1 MPARMKSIELQG
13 YKTFANKVFFEFPL
27 PITAI
32 VGPNG
37 SGKSNISD
45 AIRWVLGEQSYTV
58 LRGHRTTDMI
68 FSGSDKKPRASM
80 ASATIT
86 FDNSDHWLPMD
97 YVEVAI
103 TRRAYR
109 DGQNEYLINGQRVRL
124 KDVNEMLAQ
133 SGLSE
138 RTYTIIGQGLID
150 NALSAKP
157 EDRRR
162 FFEEAAGIGLF
173 RGRREE
179 ALIRLK
185 ETAHNLERVNDIL
198 SELEPRVHSLERQA
212 KRAAEYGHVADELKH
227 LLREWYGYHWH
238 HAQQDLLV
246 VRERYAQQEKR
257 TNQVREQFENLDGL
271 LRKKQD
277 EIKGLRLQLSDM
289 HNKAAEIHKRIE
301 QLTRENAILDERKN
315 SALAQVRSRQDEAAQ
330 LSEEMALITSRG
342 QELNNMLE
350 GLRAE
355 EADASGQK
363 AAYTAELNSRM
374 TELNDLRA
382 VLRAKRDEQD
392 KLENRLTR
400 LKARRDDLDER
411 TVKLEESLSG
421 LKITLER
428 LETGLRTFQ
437 RDNEKIFD
445 AQRQNEEKLKTLIW
459 ELSAIEKDIA
469 DNENAQRELRKEK
482 NSLDAELSKINA
494 RYDVLNDAEKHF
506 SGMNRGAQYLAQSA
520 EKGLLSQ
527 QVRSLQSLLEVP
539 GEYEVSVAAALG
551 DELDAVLLDIAEWD
565 RAMDLLNSAQSGR
578 AVLLPEKME
587 RIDATDSESNELPGV
602 KPLISVIRFP
612 KEMEP
617 LMERILADTWLAE
630 TREQAM
636 ALRDW
641 LKPGQRIVTINGDLF
656 RSDGSAI
663 SGSEGRQKLL
673 SRTREIRELGERIRN
688 LSKKSHEIAE
698 EISAQ
703 EKAIAGLRETLKNK
717 QTERNRLQASG
728 AELQKKLNQLTVEKE
743 KQTQAAVYQR
753 QRLNDAS
760 SQIDSNRKQIE
771 EANGQITE
779 LEGSRETFR
788 GEIRSLQDQINK
800 IQLNELQDQVQ
811 HWNVNCAVLRKSV
824 SETETRIRENAV
836 EAEKNQRKQAQL
848 TERIQSGEKN
858 AAELDEQIEALKEK
872 IDSENQ
878 LSASIIEDT
887 SPIETELKN
896 AEDQLHAD
904 QKTFQERQQMV
915 VSSERMLA
923 QAQVEVTRH
932 DDRLESLKKRIEDDL
947 GMVNFMYDE
956 NIEGQNILPLGEM
969 VSELPKVD
977 ILSENLEEQIQ
988 RLKNHLRRM
997 GAVNP
1002 EAITEFAESSER
1014 YEFLKTQMA
1023 DLKKADAD
1031 LRQVIAELDR
1041 MMENAFLS
1049 TFDKVQGEFRQMFV
1063 RLFGGGSARLMLT
1076 DPNDVNSSGIEIEAK
1091 LPGHREQELSLLS
1104 GGERSL
1110 TSVALIFSLLRVSP
1124 TPFCVMDEVD
1134 AALDEANVGR
1144 FCDLLKELS
1153 RDTQFLLIT
1162 HNRNTVE
1169 ASNVIYGITMAA
1181 DSTSQ
1186 VVSLRLDEIKGDIL
1200 K

>member
-1 MPARMKSIELQG
+1 MKSIELQG

-45 AIRWVLGEQSYTV
+45 AIRWVLGEQSYSV

-68 FSGSDKKPRASM
+68 FSGSDKKARASM

-157 EDRRR
+157 EDRRK

-212 KRAAEYGHVADELKH
+212 KRAAEYSHVADELKH

-257 TNQVREQFENLDGL
+257 TNQVREQFENLDDML
-271 LRKKQD
+271 HKKQE
-277 EIKGLRLQLSDM
+277 EIKELRLKLSGM

-330 LSEEMALITSRG
+330 LGEELALITSRG
-342 QELNNMLE
+342 QELTDTLE
-350 GLRAE
+350 GLRNDEKDAAE
-355 EADASGQK
+355 QK
-363 AAYTAELNSRM
+363 AAYTAELNARM

-382 VLRAKRDEQD
+382 ALRSQRDEQD

-400 LKARRDDLDER
+400 LKGRRDDLDER

-421 LKITLER
+421 LRIMLER

-437 RDNEKIFD
+437 RENEKFYD
-445 AQRQNEEKLKTLIW
+445 AQRQNEEKLKSLNEEITGL
-459 ELSAIEKDIA
+459 EKAVSDSEFA
-469 DNENAQRELRKEK
+469 LRELRKEK
-482 NSLDAELSKINA
+482 NSIDAELSKVSA

-520 EKGLLSQ
+520 EKGLLPQ
-527 QVRSLQSLLEVP
+527 KVRSLQSMLEVP
-539 GEYEVSVAAALG
+539 GEYEIPVAAALG
-551 DELDAVLLDIAEWD
+551 DELDAVLLNTAEWD
-565 RAMDLLNSAQSGR
+565 RAMDLLNRAQSGR
-578 AVLLPEKME
+578 AVLL
-587 RIDATDSESNELPGV
+587 SETGQMVEPIGEAENVPDGV
-602 KPLISVIRFP
+602 TPLVSVIKYP
-612 KEMEP
+612 KELEP
-617 LMERILADTWLAE
+617 LMLRILGGTWLTE
-630 TREQAM
+630 NREQAM
-636 ALRDW
+636 KLRDR
-641 LKPGQRIVTINGDLF
+641 LKPGQRVVTMNGDLF
-656 RSDGSAI
+656 RSDGSAV

-673 SRTREIRELGERIRN
+673 SRTREIRELGDQKRT
-688 LSKKSHEIAE
+688 LSENSHSCSEK
-698 EISAQ
+698 ISAQ
-703 EKAIAGLRETLKNK
+703 EKDIAALRETLKNK
-717 QTERNRLQASG
+717 QSDRTKLQTST
-728 AELQKKLNQLTVEKE
+728 AELQKKLNQLAVEKE
-743 KQTQAAVYQR
+743 KQVQAAAYQR
-753 QRLNDAS
+753 QRLNDTTA
-760 SQIDSNRKQIE
+760 QIETNRKQIE

-779 LEGSRETFR
+779 LEGGREGFR
-788 GEIRSLQDQINK
+788 SEIRTLQDQINK

-824 SETETRIRENAV
+824 SETENRIRENAA
-836 EAEKNQRKQAQL
+836 EAEKNRRKQTQL
-848 TERIQSGEKN
+848 TEHIRNGENN
-858 AAELDEQIEALKEK
+858 AQDLERQIGALKEK
-872 IDSENQ
+872 VNAENQ
-878 LSASIIEDT
+878 LSAAIVE
-887 SPIETELKN
+887 ETAPVEAELKS
-896 AEDQLHAD
+896 ADDQLHAD

-915 VSSERMLA
+915 ISSERMLA

-932 DDRLESLKKRIEDDL
+932 DDRLEALKKRIEDDL

-977 ILSENLEEQIQ
+977 ILSENLEDQIQ

-1031 LRQVIAELDR
+1031 LRQVIGELDR

-1049 TFDKVQGEFRQMFV
+1049 TFDKVQGEFKQMFV
-1063 RLFGGGSARLMLT
+1063 RLFGGGSARLVLT

-1153 RDTQFLLIT
+1153 NDTQFLLIT

-1169 ASNVIYGITMAA
+1169 ASNVIYGITMAS

>member
-1 MPARMKSIELQG
+1 MAPRMKSIELQG

-68 FSGSDKKPRASM
+68 FSGSDKKPRAGM

-238 HAQQDLLV
+238 HAQQDLLI
-246 VRERYAQQEKR
+246 VRERYNQQEKR
-257 TNQVREQFENLDGL
+257 TGQVREQFENLDGI
-271 LRKKQD
+271 LRKKQE
-277 EIKGLRLQLSDM
+277 EIKELRLKLSDM

-301 QLTRENAILDERKN
+301 HLTRENAILDERKN

-330 LSEEMALITSRG
+330 LGEELALIQSRG
-342 QELNNMLE
+342 QELSDTLA
-350 GLRAE
+350 GLQSE
-355 EADASGQK
+355 ENDAAGQK

-374 TELNDLRA
+374 AELNDLRA
-382 VLRAKRDEQD
+382 SLRSKRDEQD

-400 LKARRDDLDER
+400 LKGRRDDLDER

-421 LKITLER
+421 LRITLER

-437 RDNEKIFD
+437 RDNEKFYD
-445 AQRQNEEKLKTLIW
+445 AQRQNEEKLKTLNDEITV
-459 ELSAIEKDIA
+459 LEKDISES
-469 DNENAQRELRKEK
+469 ENSLRELRKEK
-482 NSLDAELSKINA
+482 SGIDAELSKVSA

-520 EKGLLSQ
+520 EKGLLPQ
-527 QVRSLQSLLEVP
+527 KVRSLQSLLEVP
-539 GEYEVSVAAALG
+539 GEYETPVAAALG
-551 DELDAVLLDIAEWD
+551 DELDAVLLDTAEWD
-565 RAMDLLNSAQSGR
+565 RAMELLNRAQSGR
-578 AVLLPEKME
+578 AVLLPENAGLRDTEAK
-587 RIDATDSESNELPGV
+587 SESEFDGAVPMLSVIKYPAELE
-602 KPLISVIRFP
+602 PLI
-612 KEMEP
+612 K
-617 LMERILADTWLAE
+617 RILSQTWLTE
-630 TREQAM
+630 TRDQAM
-636 ALRDW
+636 KLRDL
-641 LKPGQRIVTINGDLF
+641 LKTGQRVVTMAGDLF
-656 RSDGSAI
+656 RSDGSAV

-673 SRTREIRELGERIRN
+673 SRTREIRELGEQKRV
-688 LSKKSHEIAE
+688 LSENSQAASEKIA
-698 EISAQ
+698 SQ
-703 EKAIAGLRETLKNK
+703 EKAIAGLRETLKSK
-717 QTERNRLQASG
+717 QSDRTKLQSSG
-728 AELQKKLNQLTVEKE
+728 AELQKKLNQLAVEKE
-743 KQTQAAVYQR
+743 KQIQAAGYQR
-753 QRLNDAS
+753 QRLNDTTA
-760 SQIDSNRKQIE
+760 QIETNRKQIE

-779 LEGSRETFR
+779 LESGREGFR
-788 GEIRSLQDQINK
+788 AEIRTLQDQINK

-824 SETETRIRENAV
+824 TETENRIRENAA
-836 EAEKNQRKQAQL
+836 EAEKNRRKQSQL
-848 TERIQSGEKN
+848 TEYVRNGEKN
-858 AAELDEQIEALKEK
+858 AEDLDRQIAALHEK
-872 IDSENQ
+872 INAENQ
-878 LSASIIEDT
+878 LSASVVE
-887 SPIETELKN
+887 ETAPVEAELKT
-896 AEDQLHAD
+896 ADEQLHAD

-915 VSSERMLA
+915 ISSERMLA

-932 DDRLESLKKRIEDDL
+932 DDRLEALKKRIEDDL

-977 ILSENLEEQIQ
+977 ILSENLEDQIQ

-1049 TFDKVQGEFRQMFV
+1049 TFDKVQGEFKQMFV
-1063 RLFGGGSARLMLT
+1063 RLFGGGSARLVLT

-1153 RDTQFLLIT
+1153 QETQFLLIT

-1169 ASNVIYGITMAA
+1169 ASNVIYGITMAS

-1186 VVSLRLDEIKGDIL
+1186 VVSLKLDEIKGDIL

>member
-1 MPARMKSIELQG
+1 MAPRMKSIELQG

-45 AIRWVLGEQSYTV
+45 AIRWVLGEQSYSV

-68 FSGSDKKPRASM
+68 FSGSDKKPRAGM

-173 RGRREE
+173 RSRREE

-212 KRAAEYGHVADELKH
+212 KRAAEYAHVADELKH

-238 HAQQDLLV
+238 HAQQDLVV
-246 VRERYAQQEKR
+246 VRERCSQQEKR
-257 TNQVREQFENLDGL
+257 TAQVRAQFENLDETLQKKQEEIRL
-271 LRKKQD
+271 LRMK
-277 EIKGLRLQLSDM
+277 LSEM
-289 HNKAAEIHKRIE
+289 HNKSAEIHKRIE
-301 QLTRENAILDERKN
+301 QLTRENAILDERRN
-315 SALAQVRSRQDEAAQ
+315 SALSQVRSRQDEAA
-330 LSEEMALITSRG
+330 LLNEELALIESRG
-342 QELNNMLE
+342 KELNENLE
-350 GLRAE
+350 SLHAE
-355 EADASGQK
+355 EKEAAEQK
-363 AAYTAELNSRM
+363 AAYSEELNSRM
-374 TELNDLRA
+374 AEMNDLRKE
-382 VLRAKRDEQD
+382 LREKRDEQD
-392 KLENRLTR
+392 KLENRLIR
-400 LKARRDDLDER
+400 LKARRDELAER
-411 TVKLEESLSG
+411 TQKLEESISG
-421 LKITLER
+421 QQITLER

-437 RDNEKIFD
+437 RDNEKFYA
-445 AQRQNEEKLKTLIW
+445 AQRQNEEKLTA
-459 ELSAIEKDIA
+459 LSGEITAIEKEISEKEA
-469 DNENAQRELRKEK
+469 ALRAMRSEK
-482 NSLDAELSKINA
+482 NTVDAELSRLSA
-494 RYDVLNDAEKHF
+494 RLDVLNDAEKHF

-520 EKGLLSQ
+520 EKGLLQSRI
-527 QVRSLQSLLEVP
+527 RSLQSVLEVP
-539 GEYEVSVAAALG
+539 KEYETAAAAALG
-551 DELDAVLLDIAEWD
+551 DELDAVLLDEAEWG
-565 RAMDLLNSAQSGR
+565 RAMDLLNKAQSGR
-578 AVLLPEKME
+578 AVLLPENASNPVGNGNASNALNGAEQLINVIKFPE
-587 RIDATDSESNELPGV
+587 DLKDILYAVLSGVWLTD
-602 KPLISVIRFP
+602 
-612 KEMEP
+612 
-617 LMERILADTWLAE
+617 
-630 TREQAM
+630 TREKAM
-636 ALRDW
+636 ALRPQ
-641 LKPGQRIVTINGDLF
+641 LHPGQCVVTMDGDLF
-656 RSDGSAI
+656 RGDGSAV

-673 SRTREIRELGERIRN
+673 SRTREIRELGEA
-688 LSKKSHEIAE
+688 KQAAE
-698 EISAQ
+698 EKSRECA
-703 EKAIAGLRETLKNK
+703 EKTAEMEKMILSLREQLKTR
-717 QTERNRLQASG
+717 QLERTKLQASG
-728 AELQKKLNQLTVEKE
+728 LELQKKLNQLAVEKE
-743 KQTQAAVYQR
+743 KQTQTAAFQR
-753 QRLNDAS
+753 QRLNDTNT
-760 SQIDSNRKQIE
+760 QIETNKKQIG
-771 EANGQITE
+771 EADTQVTE
-779 LEGSRETFR
+779 LEKERDRFR
-788 GEIRSLQDQINK
+788 GEVRGVQDQINR
-800 IQLNELQDQVQ
+800 IQLSELQDQVQ

-824 SETETRIRENAV
+824 AETENRIRENVA
-836 EAEKNQRKQAQL
+836 EAEKNRSKQAQL
-848 TERIQSGEKN
+848 AERIQSGEKN
-858 AAELDEQIEALKEK
+858 AGDLEKQINDLKEK
-872 IDSENQ
+872 VRTENQ
-878 LSASIIEDT
+878 NAAMISE
-887 SPIETELKN
+887 ETEPVEAELKT
-896 AEDQLHAD
+896 AEEQLNAD

-923 QAQVEVTRH
+923 QAQAEVTRH
-932 DDRLESLKKRIEDDL
+932 DDRLEALKKRIEDDL

-956 NIEGQNILPLGEM
+956 NVEGQNTLPLGEM
-969 VSELPKVD
+969 VSELPKVE

-1002 EAITEFAESSER
+1002 ESITEFAESSER
-1014 YEFLKTQMA
+1014 YQFLKTQMA

-1031 LRQVIAELDR
+1031 LREVISELDR

-1049 TFDKVQGEFRQMFV
+1049 TFDKVQGEFKQMFV
-1063 RLFGGGSARLMLT
+1063 RLFGGGSARLVLT

-1153 RDTQFLLIT
+1153 NDTQFLLIT

-1169 ASNVIYGITMAA
+1169 ASNVIYGITMSA

-1186 VVSLRLDEIKGDIL
+1186 VVSLKLDEIKGDIL

>member
-1 MPARMKSIELQG
+1 MAPRMKSIELQG

-45 AIRWVLGEQSYTV
+45 AIRWVLGEQSFTV

-68 FSGSDKKPRASM
+68 FSGSDKKARASM

-86 FDNSDHWLPMD
+86 FDNTDHWLPMD

-246 VRERYAQQEKR
+246 VKERFNQQEKR
-257 TNQVREQFENLDGL
+257 TGQIREQFDNLDEI
-271 LRKKQD
+271 LRKKQENIRD
-277 EIKGLRLQLSDM
+277 LRLKLSEK
-289 HNKAAEIHKRIE
+289 HNLASEIHKKIE
-301 QLTRENAILDERKN
+301 QLTRESAILDERKN
-315 SALAQVRSRQDEAAQ
+315 SVMAQIRSQQDEAA
-330 LSEEMALITSRG
+330 LVTEELELITSRG
-342 QELNNMLE
+342 KELNESLL

-355 EADASGQK
+355 EKEAADQK
-363 AAYTAELNSRM
+363 AAFNAELNARM
-374 TELNDLRA
+374 AEQNEVRNQLRS
-382 VLRAKRDEQD
+382 VRDEQD
-392 KLENRLTR
+392 KLENRLIR

-411 TVKLEESLSG
+411 TQKLEESISG
-421 LKITLER
+421 MRITLER
-428 LETGLRTFQ
+428 IETGIRTFQ
-437 RDNEKIFD
+437 RDNEKFFD
-445 AQRQNEEKLKTLIW
+445 AQRQNEEKLASLNEEIKTLEQDLAKK
-459 ELSAIEKDIA
+459 ELS
-469 DNENAQRELRKEK
+469 LRQLRSEK
-482 NSLDAELSKINA
+482 NNTDAELSKVSA
-494 RYDVLNDAEKHF
+494 RHDVLSDAEKHF

-520 EKGLLSQ
+520 SKGLLNQ
-527 QVRSLQSLLEVP
+527 QIRSLQSQLEVP
-539 GEYEVSVAAALG
+539 GEYETAVAAALG
-551 DELDAVLLDIAEWD
+551 DELDGVLLDISEWGQ
-565 RAMDLLNSAQSGR
+565 AMDLLNKAQSGR
-578 AVLLPEKME
+578 AVLLPDGWKTEKKPV
-587 RIDATDSESNELPGV
+587 DPLDDFNGLS
-602 KPLISVIRFP
+602 PLISLIKFTDEI
-612 KEMEP
+612 KP
-617 LMERILADTWLAE
+617 LMEQILSGTWLAE
-630 TREQAM
+630 TRNLAM
-636 ALRDW
+636 ALRDE
-641 LKPGQRIVTINGDLF
+641 LKSGQRIVTKDGDLF
-656 RSDGSAI
+656 RGDGSAV

-673 SRTREIRELGERIRN
+673 SRTREIRDLAEQKQKISE
-688 LSKKSHEIAE
+688 KSQDYAE
-698 EISAQ
+698 KIKDA
-703 EKAIAGLRETLKNK
+703 EKAITALRNDLKTRHSDRAK
-717 QTERNRLQASG
+717 LQSSG
-728 AELQKKLNQLTVEKE
+728 TELQKKLNQLAVEKE
-743 KQTQAAVYQR
+743 KQTQAAAYQK
-753 QRLNDAS
+753 QRLNDTLA
-760 SQIDSNRKQIE
+760 QIETNKKQIQE
-771 EANGQITE
+771 SDAQTSE
-779 LEGSRETFR
+779 LESGREEFR
-788 GEIRSLQDQINK
+788 DRIKRLQDQINK

-824 SETETRIRENAV
+824 NEAENRIKENTA
-836 EAEKNQRKQAQL
+836 EAEKNKRKQVQL
-848 TERIQSGEKN
+848 AERMKSGEKN
-858 AAELDEQIEALKEK
+858 AQQLDAQISELKEK
-872 IDSENQ
+872 INAQNQ
-878 LSASIIEDT
+878 TAAGLTEET
-887 SPIETELKN
+887 TPIETELKI
-896 AEDQLHAD
+896 AEEQVHAD

-932 DDRLESLKKRIEDDL
+932 DDRLEALKKRIEDDL

-956 NIEGQNILPLGEM
+956 NIEGQNTLPLGEM

-977 ILSENLEEQIQ
+977 ILSENLEDQIQ

-1014 YEFLKTQMA
+1014 YSFLKTQMA

-1031 LRQVIAELDR
+1031 LREVISELDR

-1049 TFDKVQGEFRQMFV
+1049 TFDKVQGEFKQMFV
-1063 RLFGGGSARLMLT
+1063 RLFGGGSARLVLT

-1153 RDTQFLLIT
+1153 NETQFLLIT

-1169 ASNVIYGITMAA
+1169 ASNVIYGITMAS

-1186 VVSLRLDEIKGDIL
+1186 VVSLKLDEIKGDIL

>member
-1 MPARMKSIELQG
+1 MAPRMKSIELQG

-238 HAQQDLLV
+238 HAQQDLLI
-246 VRERYAQQEKR
+246 VRERYNQQEKR
-257 TNQVREQFENLDGL
+257 TNQVREQFENLDEI
-271 LRKKQD
+271 LRKKQE
-277 EIKGLRLQLSDM
+277 EIKELRLKLSGM

-315 SALAQVRSRQDEAAQ
+315 SALAQVRSRQDETAQ
-330 LSEEMALITSRG
+330 LGEELALIQSRG
-342 QELNNMLE
+342 QELNDTLA
-350 GLRAE
+350 GLQSEEKDAAE
-355 EADASGQK
+355 QK

-374 TELNDLRA
+374 AELNDLRA
-382 VLRAKRDEQD
+382 SLRSKRDEQD

-400 LKARRDDLDER
+400 LKGRRDDLDER

-421 LKITLER
+421 LRITLER

-437 RDNEKIFD
+437 RDNEKFYD
-445 AQRQNEEKLKTLIW
+445 AQRQNEEKLKTLNEEITV
-459 ELSAIEKDIA
+459 LEKDIS
-469 DNENAQRELRKEK
+469 DSENSLRELRKEK
-482 NSLDAELSKINA
+482 NGIDAELSKVSA

-520 EKGLLSQ
+520 EKGLLPQ
-527 QVRSLQSLLEVP
+527 KVRSLQSLLEVP
-539 GEYEVSVAAALG
+539 GEYEMPVAAALG
-551 DELDAVLLDIAEWD
+551 DELDAVLLDTAEWD
-565 RAMDLLNSAQSGR
+565 RAMDLLNRAQSGR
-578 AVLLPEKME
+578 AVLLPENADI
-587 RIDATDSESNELPGV
+587 RDAEVKTESEFDGAVPLLSFIKYPAEL
-602 KPLISVIRFP
+602 
-612 KEMEP
+612 EP
-617 LMERILADTWLAE
+617 LLKSIMSQTWLTE

-636 ALRDW
+636 KLRDR
-641 LKPGQRIVTINGDLF
+641 LKTGQRVVTMDGDLF
-656 RSDGSAI
+656 RSDGSAV

-673 SRTREIRELGERIRN
+673 SRTREIRELGEQKQM
-688 LSKKSHEIAE
+688 LSANSQTASEKIA
-698 EISAQ
+698 SQ
-703 EKAIAGLRETLKNK
+703 EKAITGLRETLKGK
-717 QTERNRLQASG
+717 QSDRTKLQASG
-728 AELQKKLNQLTVEKE
+728 TELQKKLNQLAVEKE
-743 KQTQAAVYQR
+743 KQVQAAGYQR
-753 QRLNDAS
+753 QRLHDTTV
-760 SQIDSNRKQIE
+760 QIETNRKQIE

-779 LEGSRETFR
+779 LESGREGFR
-788 GEIRSLQDQINK
+788 AEIRTLQDQINK

-824 SETETRIRENAV
+824 TEAETRIRENAA
-836 EAEKNQRKQAQL
+836 EAEKNLRKQSQL
-848 TERIQSGEKN
+848 TELVRNGEKN
-858 AAELDEQIEALKEK
+858 AEDLDRQIAALKEK
-872 IDSENQ
+872 IDAENQ
-878 LSASIIEDT
+878 LSASVME
-887 SPIETELKN
+887 ETAPVEAELKS
-896 AEDQLHAD
+896 ADDQLHAD

-915 VSSERMLA
+915 ISSERMLA

-932 DDRLESLKKRIEDDL
+932 DDRLEALKKRIEDDL

-977 ILSENLEEQIQ
+977 ILSENLEDQIQ

-1049 TFDKVQGEFRQMFV
+1049 TFDKVQGEFKQMFV
-1063 RLFGGGSARLMLT
+1063 RLFGGGSARLVLT

-1153 RDTQFLLIT
+1153 QETQFLLIT

-1186 VVSLRLDEIKGDIL
+1186 VVSLKLDEIKGDIL

>member
-1 MPARMKSIELQG
+1 MAPRMKSIELQG

-68 FSGSDKKPRASM
+68 FSGSDKKPRAGM

-238 HAQQDLLV
+238 HAQQDLLI
-246 VRERYAQQEKR
+246 VRERYNQQEKR
-257 TNQVREQFENLDGL
+257 TNQVREQFENLDEI
-271 LRKKQD
+271 LRKKQE
-277 EIKGLRLQLSDM
+277 EIKELRLKLSDM

-330 LSEEMALITSRG
+330 LGEELALIQSRG
-342 QELNNMLE
+342 QELNDTLA
-350 GLRAE
+350 GLQSEESDAAE
-355 EADASGQK
+355 QK

-382 VLRAKRDEQD
+382 SLRSKRDEQD

-400 LKARRDDLDER
+400 LKGRRDDLDER

-421 LKITLER
+421 LRITLER

-437 RDNEKIFD
+437 RDNEKFYD
-445 AQRQNEEKLKTLIW
+445 AQRQNEEKLKALNEEITVL
-459 ELSAIEKDIA
+459 ERDISES
-469 DNENAQRELRKEK
+469 ENSLRELRKEK
-482 NSLDAELSKINA
+482 NGIDAELSKVSA

-520 EKGLLSQ
+520 EKGLLPQ
-527 QVRSLQSLLEVP
+527 KVRSLQSLLEVP
-539 GEYEVSVAAALG
+539 GEYETPVAAALG
-551 DELDAVLLDIAEWD
+551 DELDAVLLDTAEWD
-565 RAMDLLNSAQSGR
+565 RAMDLLNTAQSGR
-578 AVLLPEKME
+578 AVLLPENAGI
-587 RIDATDSESNELPGV
+587 RDAEVKIESELDGALPLLSVIKYPAELE
-602 KPLISVIRFP
+602 PLI
-612 KEMEP
+612 K
-617 LMERILADTWLAE
+617 RILSQTWLTE
-630 TREQAM
+630 TRGQAM
-636 ALRDW
+636 KLRDR
-641 LKPGQRIVTINGDLF
+641 LKPGQRVVTMDGDLF
-656 RSDGSAI
+656 RSDGSAV

-673 SRTREIRELGERIRN
+673 SRTREIRELGEQKRV
-688 LSKKSHEIAE
+688 LSDNSQAASEKIA
-698 EISAQ
+698 SQ
-703 EKAIAGLRETLKNK
+703 EKAIAGLRETLKSK
-717 QTERNRLQASG
+717 HGDRTKLQASG
-728 AELQKKLNQLTVEKE
+728 TELQKKLNQLAVEKE
-743 KQTQAAVYQR
+743 KQVQAAGYQR
-753 QRLNDAS
+753 QRLNDTTA
-760 SQIDSNRKQIE
+760 QIETNRKQIE
-771 EANGQITE
+771 EANAQITE
-779 LEGSRETFR
+779 LESGREEFR
-788 GEIRSLQDQINK
+788 SGIRTLQDQINK

-824 SETETRIRENAV
+824 TETENRIRENAA
-836 EAEKNQRKQAQL
+836 EAEKNRRKQSQL
-848 TERIQSGEKN
+848 TEYVRNGEKN
-858 AAELDEQIEALKEK
+858 AEDLDRQIAALHEK
-872 IDSENQ
+872 INAENQ
-878 LSASIIEDT
+878 LSASVVE
-887 SPIETELKN
+887 ETAPVEAGLKT
-896 AEDQLHAD
+896 ADEQLHAD

-915 VSSERMLA
+915 ISSERMLA

-932 DDRLESLKKRIEDDL
+932 DDRLEALKKRIEDDL

-977 ILSENLEEQIQ
+977 ILSENLEDQIQ

-1049 TFDKVQGEFRQMFV
+1049 TFDKVQGEFKQMFV
-1063 RLFGGGSARLMLT
+1063 RLFGGGSARLVLT

-1153 RDTQFLLIT
+1153 QETQFLLIT

-1169 ASNVIYGITMAA
+1169 ASNVIYGITMAS

-1186 VVSLRLDEIKGDIL
+1186 VVSLKLDEIKGDIL

>member
-1 MPARMKSIELQG
+1 MAPRMKSIELQG

-45 AIRWVLGEQSYTV
+45 AIRWVLGEQSYSV

-138 RTYTIIGQGLID
+138 RTYTLIGQGLID

-179 ALIRLK
+179 ALMRLK

-257 TNQVREQFENLDGL
+257 TNQVREQFENLDEML
-271 LRKKQD
+271 HKKQE
-277 EIKGLRLQLSDM
+277 EIKELRLKLSGM

-330 LSEEMALITSRG
+330 LGEDLALITSRG
-342 QELNNMLE
+342 QELTDTLE
-350 GLRAE
+350 GLRNEENDAAE
-355 EADASGQK
+355 QK
-363 AAYTAELNSRM
+363 AAYTAELNARM
-374 TELNDLRA
+374 AELNDLRA
-382 VLRAKRDEQD
+382 SLRSQRDEQD

-400 LKARRDDLDER
+400 LKGRRDDLDER

-421 LKITLER
+421 LRITLER

-437 RDNEKIFD
+437 RENEKFYD
-445 AQRQNEEKLKTLIW
+445 AQRQNEEKLKA
-459 ELSAIEKDIA
+459 LSEEVSALDKKISDSEIA
-469 DNENAQRELRKEK
+469 LRELRREK
-482 NSLDAELSKINA
+482 NSIDAELSKVSA

-520 EKGLLSQ
+520 EKGLLPQ
-527 QVRSLQSLLEVP
+527 RIRSLQSLLEVP
-539 GEYEVSVAAALG
+539 DVYETSVAAALG
-551 DELDAVLLDIAEWD
+551 DELDAVLLDTSEWD
-565 RAMDLLNSAQSGR
+565 RAMDLLNRAQSGR
-578 AVLLPEKME
+578 AVLLSETGETGDSIGDTENTPE
-587 RIDATDSESNELPGV
+587 DAQ
-602 KPLISVIRFP
+602 PLISVIKFP
-612 KEMEP
+612 DE
-617 LMERILADTWLAE
+617 LMGVMTRVLGGTWLTE

-636 ALRDW
+636 KLRDR
-641 LKPGQRIVTINGDLF
+641 LKPGQRIVTMNGDLF
-656 RSDGSAI
+656 RSDGSAV

-673 SRTREIRELGERIRN
+673 SRTREIRELGDRKRI
-688 LSKKSHEIAE
+688 LSENSQVCNEK
-698 EISAQ
+698 ISAQ
-703 EKAIAGLRETLKNK
+703 EKDIAALRETLKNK
-717 QTERNRLQASG
+717 QSDRTKLQTSA
-728 AELQKKLNQLTVEKE
+728 AELQKKLNQLSVEKE
-743 KQTQAAVYQR
+743 KQVQAAAYQR
-753 QRLNDAS
+753 QRLNDTNA
-760 SQIDSNRKQIE
+760 QIETNRKQIE

-779 LEGSRETFR
+779 LESGRDGFR
-788 GEIRSLQDQINK
+788 NEIRTLQDQINK

-824 SETETRIRENAV
+824 SETENRIRENSA
-836 EAEKNQRKQAQL
+836 EAEKNRRKQSQL
-848 TERIQSGEKN
+848 TEHIRSGEKN
-858 AAELDEQIEALKEK
+858 ARDLDQQIVDLKEK
-872 IDSENQ
+872 INAENQ
-878 LSASIIEDT
+878 LSAAIME
-887 SPIETELKN
+887 ETAPVEAELKS
-896 AEDQLHAD
+896 ADEQLHTD
-904 QKTFQERQQMV
+904 QKTFQERQQV
-915 VSSERMLA
+915 VISSERMLA

-932 DDRLESLKKRIEDDL
+932 DDRLEALKKRIEDDL

-1014 YEFLKTQMA
+1014 YKFLKTQVN

-1049 TFDKVQGEFRQMFV
+1049 TFDKVQGEFKQMFV
-1063 RLFGGGSARLMLT
+1063 RLFGGGSARLVLT

-1153 RDTQFLLIT
+1153 NDTQFLLIT

-1169 ASNVIYGITMAA
+1169 ASNVIYGITMAS

>member
-1 MPARMKSIELQG
+1 MKSIELQG

-58 LRGHRTTDMI
+58 LRGRRTMDMI
-68 FSGSDKKPRASM
+68 FSGSDKKARASM

-109 DGQNEYLINGQRVRL
+109 DGQNEYLINGQKVRL

-150 NALSAKP
+150 NALSASP

-173 RGRREE
+173 RSRREE

-185 ETAHNLERVNDIL
+185 ETARNLERVNDIL

-212 KRAAEYGHVADELKH
+212 KRAAEYAHVTDELKL

-246 VRERYAQQEKR
+246 VRERFAQQEKR
-257 TNQVREQFENLDGL
+257 TNQVRAQFETLDED

-277 EIKGLRLQLSDM
+277 SIRELRLKISEI
-289 HNKAAEIHKRIE
+289 HNRTAEIHKCIE

-315 SALAQVRSRQDEAAQ
+315 SALAQVRSQQDESALLDEELRLIEERGKELEASLVTLQKDEKEAAEQ
-330 LSEEMALITSRG
+330 KAFYSS
-342 QELNNMLE
+342 ELNARM
-350 GLRAE
+350 
-355 EADASGQK
+355 
-363 AAYTAELNSRM
+363 AELN
-374 TELNDLRA
+374 ELRA
-382 VLRAKRDEQD
+382 SLRSKRDEQD
-392 KLENRLTR
+392 KLESKLIR

-411 TVKLEESLSG
+411 TVKLEESLPG
-421 LKITLER
+421 LRITLER
-428 LETGLRTFQ
+428 LDTGLRTFQ
-437 RDNEKIFD
+437 RDNQKFYD
-445 AQRQNEEKLKTLIW
+445 AQKQNEEKLAAVNEEIS
-459 ELSAIEKDIA
+459 ELEKQVNDS
-469 DNENAQRELRKEK
+469 ESSLREFRSEK
-482 NSLDAELSKINA
+482 NKIDSELSKVSA
-494 RYDVLNDAEKHF
+494 RMDVLIDAEKHF
-506 SGMNRGAQYLAQSA
+506 SGMNRGAQYVAQSA
-520 EKGLLSQ
+520 EKGLIQSK
-527 QVRSLQSLLEVP
+527 VRSFQSLLDVP
-539 GEYEVSVAAALG
+539 KEYETAAAAALG
-551 DELDAVLLDIAEWD
+551 DELDAVLLDMEEWD
-565 RAMDLLNSAQSGR
+565 RTMSLLNQAQSGR
-578 AVLLPEKME
+578 AVLLPDEKE
-587 RIDATDSESNELPGV
+587 SRTKTIDVSDGFEGTIS
-602 KPLISVIRFP
+602 LISVLNCSEEIRP
-612 KEMEP
+612 V
-617 LMERILADTWLAE
+617 LERVLAGTWLAE
-630 TREQAM
+630 SREKAM
-636 ALRDW
+636 TLRN
-641 LKPGQRIVTINGDLF
+641 LIKPGERIVTKEGDLF
-656 RSDGSAI
+656 RSDGSVV

-673 SRTREIRELGERIRN
+673 SRTREIKELSEEKKTIGDKSASYSQQITETEAAIRQFRESLKMRQAER
-688 LSKKSHEIAE
+688 SKLQS
-698 EISAQ
+698 S
-703 EKAIAGLRETLKNK
+703 GL
-717 QTERNRLQASG
+717 
-728 AELQKKLNQLTVEKE
+728 ELQRKLNQLAVEKE
-743 KQTQAAVYQR
+743 KQTQAAAYQR

-760 SQIDSNRKQIE
+760 AQIEENRKQIE
-771 EANGQITE
+771 EMSAQVSEFENG
-779 LEGSRETFR
+779 REEFR
-788 GEIRSLQDQINK
+788 SDIRNMQDQINK

-811 HWNVNCAVLRKSV
+811 HWNVNCAVLKKSI
-824 SETETRIRENAV
+824 SEAETRIRDNKA
-836 EAEKNQRKQAQL
+836 EADKNKKKKEQL
-848 TERIQSGEKN
+848 AARILSGEQSSQS
-858 AAELDEQIEALKEK
+858 LDEQILKLKEK
-872 IDSENQ
+872 IEEENQHSAEIIEKTVPMEAELKQGENQ
-878 LSASIIEDT
+878 LNI
-887 SPIETELKN
+887 
-896 AEDQLHAD
+896 D
-904 QKTFQERQQMV
+904 QKAFQERQQLV
-915 VSSERMLA
+915 VSAERMLA
-923 QAQVEVTRH
+923 QAQVEVTRQ
-932 DDRLESLKKRIEDDL
+932 DDRLEALKKRIEDDL

-956 NIEGQNILPLGEM
+956 KIEGQNTLPLGDM

-977 ILSENLEEQIQ
+977 ILSENIEDQIQ

-1031 LRQVIAELDR
+1031 LQQVIAELDR
-1041 MMENAFLS
+1041 MMENAFLA
-1049 TFDKVQGEFRQMFV
+1049 TFDKVQGEFKQMFV
-1063 RLFGGGSARLMLT
+1063 RLFGGGGARLVLT

-1153 RDTQFLLIT
+1153 SDTQFLLIT

-1169 ASNVIYGITMAA
+1169 ASNVIYGITMSS

-1186 VVSLRLDEIKGDIL
+1186 VVSLKLDEIKGDLL

>member
-1 MPARMKSIELQG
+1 MAPRMKSIELQG

-68 FSGSDKKPRASM
+68 FSGSDKKPRAGM

-238 HAQQDLLV
+238 HDQQDLLI
-246 VRERYAQQEKR
+246 VRERYNQQEKR
-257 TNQVREQFENLDGL
+257 TNQVREQFENLDEI
-271 LRKKQD
+271 LRKKQE
-277 EIKGLRLQLSDM
+277 EIKELRLKLSGM

-330 LSEEMALITSRG
+330 LGEELALIQSRG
-342 QELNNMLE
+342 QELNDTLA
-350 GLRAE
+350 GLQTEEKDAAE
-355 EADASGQK
+355 QK

-374 TELNDLRA
+374 AELNDLRA
-382 VLRAKRDEQD
+382 GLRAKRDEQD

-421 LKITLER
+421 LRITLER

-437 RDNEKIFD
+437 RDNEKFYD
-445 AQRQNEEKLKTLIW
+445 AQRQNEEKLKTLNEEITV
-459 ELSAIEKDIA
+459 LEKIISDS
-469 DNENAQRELRKEK
+469 ENSLRELRKEK
-482 NSLDAELSKINA
+482 NGIDAELSKVSA
-494 RYDVLNDAEKHF
+494 RYDVLNDAERHF

-520 EKGLLSQ
+520 EKGLLPQ
-527 QVRSLQSLLEVP
+527 KVRSLQSLLEVP
-539 GEYEVSVAAALG
+539 GEYETPVAAALG
-551 DELDAVLLDIAEWD
+551 DELDAVLLDMAEWD
-565 RAMDLLNSAQSGR
+565 RAMDLLNRAQSGR
-578 AVLLPEKME
+578 AVLLPENADV
-587 RIDATDSESNELPGV
+587 RDADVRDENKLDGAVPLLSVIKYPAELE
-602 KPLISVIRFP
+602 PLIR
-612 KEMEP
+612 
-617 LMERILADTWLAE
+617 RILSETWLTE
-630 TREQAM
+630 TRDQA
-636 ALRDW
+636 
-641 LKPGQRIVTINGDLF
+641 LKFHNRLKTGQRVVTMAGDLF
-656 RSDGSAI
+656 RSDGSAV

-673 SRTREIRELGERIRN
+673 SRTREIRELGEQKRVFSEN
-688 LSKKSHEIAE
+688 SQA
-698 EISAQ
+698 AF
-703 EKAIAGLRETLKNK
+703 EKITAKEKEIAGLSETLKGK
-717 QTERNRLQASG
+717 QGDRTKLQASG
-728 AELQKKLNQLTVEKE
+728 TELQKKLNQLAVEKE
-743 KQTQAAVYQR
+743 KQIQAAGYQR
-753 QRLNDAS
+753 QRLNDTTA
-760 SQIDSNRKQIE
+760 QIETNRKQIE

-779 LEGSRETFR
+779 LENGREGFR
-788 GEIRSLQDQINK
+788 TEIRTLQDQVNK

-811 HWNVNCAVLRKSV
+811 HWSVNCAVLRKSV
-824 SETETRIRENAV
+824 SETENRIRENAA
-836 EAEKNQRKQAQL
+836 EAEKNRRKQSQL
-848 TERIQSGEKN
+848 AEHVRSGEKN
-858 AAELDEQIEALKEK
+858 AEDLDRQIAVLQEK
-872 IDSENQ
+872 INAENQ
-878 LSASIIEDT
+878 LSASVME
-887 SPIETELKN
+887 ETVPVEAELKT
-896 AEDQLHAD
+896 ADEQVHAD

-915 VSSERMLA
+915 ISAERMLA

-932 DDRLESLKKRIEDDL
+932 DDRLEALKKRIEDDL

-977 ILSENLEEQIQ
+977 ILSENLEDQIQ

-1049 TFDKVQGEFRQMFV
+1049 TFDKVQGEFKQMFV
-1063 RLFGGGSARLMLT
+1063 RLFGGGSARLVLT
-1076 DPNDVNSSGIEIEAK
+1076 DPDDVNSSGIEIEAK

-1153 RDTQFLLIT
+1153 QETQFLLIT

-1169 ASNVIYGITMAA
+1169 ASNVIYGITMAS

-1186 VVSLRLDEIKGDIL
+1186 VVSLKLDEIKGDIL